1 MHRSTI
7 CSCILLVA
15 IVSLILV
22 KNDFPTSAGLP
33 KPKLA
38 WPGKD
43 WLAGG
48 KTKFPPSRYT
58 GPVHVAVIES
68 AGWHDEV
75 WSAFVHAVGSQETGV
90 SMRMFKQSPRF
101 SLPEIISAFEL
112 PHGVPE
118 WENWEDIVGEKLT
131 DGDEQAPYH
140 PDVIILTTCEV
151 GGGKMKD
158 HLQKIL
164 ADGKTYL
171 FCAIHNTD
179 QWFDPAPAHDEIW
192 KPWAQKGLMSFIAL
206 SPAVK
211 ETLQQ
216 QGLKSWPKDG
226 EHRASPPVHAFPP
239 IFPVQLPPLPTPD
252 SPDAAG
258 IGHTNAFALQGNYES
273 FRRDFDRTFRRLGSY
288 FYRTNNSSKRIP
300 EAGDLLAEASSDL
313 AVELHLLGSG
323 PNKPRV
329 PEALKSHV
337 FFHENLPYKEY
348 YELLSQQAAILPA
361 FSTDKYYSIKAS
373 SSIPASL
380 ISGSPLVATARDLHA
395 YNYLDEGSVWFQN
408 GNETD
413 FDVLARAFALPRE
426 ERIAKLRSVRDK
438 AREVMEMNIRNMGEW
453 LIHAGHK
460 VGKFD

>member
-1 MHRSTI
+1 MHRFSTI
-7 CSCILLVA
+7 FLCILLVT
-15 IVSLILV
+15 IVSLFLV
-22 KNDFPTSAGLP
+22 KNEFPTSARLAN
-33 KPKLA
+33 LA
-38 WPGKD
+38 WPSKD
-43 WLAGG
+43 WLAGV
-48 KTKFPPSRYT
+48 TPNFPASKGA
-58 GPVHVAVIES
+58 GPIHVAVIES

-75 WSAFVHAVGSQETGV
+75 WSAFVHGVGSQEIGV

-101 SLPEIISAFEL
+101 GLPEIVNAFEL

-118 WENWEDIVGEKLT
+118 WEDWEDIVGEKLM
-131 DGDEQAPYH
+131 DGDEQTPYH
-140 PDVIILTTCEV
+140 PDVIVLTTCEV

-164 ADGKTYL
+164 AEGKTYL

-179 QWFDPAPAHDEIW
+179 QWFEPIPTHDEIW
-192 KPWAQKGLMSFIAL
+192 RPWAQKGLMSFIAL

-211 ETLQQ
+211 RTLQQ
-216 QGLKSWPKDG
+216 QGLKTWPKDG
-226 EHRASPPVHAFPP
+226 EHRAAPPVHVYPP
-239 IFPVQLPPLPTPD
+239 IFPVQLPPLPTPGSLD
-252 SPDAAG
+252 EG
-258 IGHTNAFALQGNYES
+258 VMGRTNAFALQGNYES
-273 FRRDFDRTFRRLGSY
+273 FRRDFDTTFRRLGSY
-288 FYRTNNSSKRIP
+288 FYRTNNGSDQTS
-300 EAGDLLAEASSDL
+300 EAGVSPTEARNDS

-329 PEALKSHV
+329 PEGLKSHV
-337 FFHENLPYKEY
+337 FFHDNLPYKEY

-395 YNYLDEGSVWFQN
+395 YSYLDEGSVWFQRD
-408 GNETD
+408 NETD

-426 ERIAKLRSVRDK
+426 ERIAKLRCVRDK
-438 AREVMEMNIRNMGEW
+438 AREVMETNRRNMREW

-460 VGKFD
+460 IGKSN